1 MNLRRTLEGFFARWG
16 VTCTI
21 GEERF
26 SAVLSP
32 KGSEQSDFLLRHHG
46 PAGAETDGDFLLMA
60 PCGAASLK
68 KGALLKSGGFCYT
81 VRFAEN
87 YLLADEPVYR
97 YAVLRRR
104 EEGGVGNA

>member
-1 MNLRRTLEGFFARWG
+1 MNLKRTLEDFFLRWG
-16 VTCTI
+16 VTCAV
-21 GEERF
+21 GADRF

-32 KGSEQSDFLLRHHG
+32 RGAEQSEFLLRRHG
-46 PAGAETDGDFLLMA
+46 PAGGEVDGDFLLMA

-68 KGALLKSGGFCYT
+68 KGALLEAGGSRYT
-81 VRFAEN
+81 VRFAED

-104 EEGGVGNA
+104 EERGGANG